1 MIRPNCRGMDDC
13 RYTRPK
19 SVQYEARAD
28 RMNTL
33 SALKFANS
41 PVRSFTTA
49 CTSLPSTLCC
59 TVNNTRVK
67 QTFNAVRPFNPS
79 KCFVCVCMCST
90 RQQIRCSRIRKF
102 LTRRQSVRVCVCVC
116 VLWQITGSNKK
127 QTTWVHFQKGSRGM
141 KCANGRSVKV
151 SCTREWLWA
160 LICKI
165 LVASECVSA

>member
-59 TVNNTRVK
+59 AVDNTRVK
-67 QTFNAVRPFNPS
+67 QTFNAVRPLNPS

-116 VLWQITGSNKK
+116 VCPLTDYWQQQEADNMSSFPERIKRDEMCERSER
-127 QTTWVHFQKGSRGM
+127 KGQLHKGV
-141 KCANGRSVKV
+141 AV
-151 SCTREWLWA
+151 STNL
-160 LICKI
+160 
-165 LVASECVSA
+165 